1 MKFWFRTK
9 VKDKIIEII
18 QSSSIENHSNYFL
31 RSIPDFANL
40 PAHVDFHLLLA
51 DTYFECLGDYIE
63 YLYRGKRLNELQ
75 AAIFVITKVFQTQSE
90 KPNAHQELR
99 KLNKMGELM
108 SDGSIKLFVMAK
120 LFLDESPEMFK
131 PVFNYPDPSIYDDI
145 ERATGLKHHNGTFIA
160 HDEDS
165 TGNNPISR
173 MDQKI
178 GINTEISFEDHLQR
192 FKEEDE
198 LLYNLDSDDELK
210 F

>member
-18 QSSSIENHSNYFL
+18 QKSSIENHSNYFL

-51 DTYFECLGDYIE
+51 DSYFECLGDYIE
-63 YLYRGKRLNELQ
+63 YLYRGKRFNELQ

-145 ERATGLKHHNGTFIA
+145 ERATGLKEYNGTFIA
-160 HDEDS
+160 HDESPTIKNPS
-165 TGNNPISR
+165 TKEDMKRGANKDISY
-173 MDQKI
+173 
-178 GINTEISFEDHLQR
+178 EDHIQR
-192 FKEEDE
+192 FEEE
-198 LLYNLDSDDELK
+198 SEALYNSDPYD
-210 F
+210 